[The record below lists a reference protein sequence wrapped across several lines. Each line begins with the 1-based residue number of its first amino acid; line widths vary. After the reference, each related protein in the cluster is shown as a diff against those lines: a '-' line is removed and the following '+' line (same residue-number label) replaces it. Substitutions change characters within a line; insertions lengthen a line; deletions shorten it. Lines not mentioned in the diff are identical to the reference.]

1 MKKFSLITALCLA
14 GAVSQAQLVIDDFSG
29 NLSAY
34 TATRILKATPAA
46 ANNTYAWE
54 ISNGALRINTSTY
67 GGIEQYALTRTDF
80 PLSVGFELSAT
91 YSASDLGS
99 QDLGLYVGAGAP
111 TADVRANYVS
121 IYMRNNGQLYS
132 RGFNGTTELSLS
144 GGSTPTGLLS
154 LFVARTGV
162 STFDLGWYDGNGRNI
177 LASRTMTSTTIGDA
191 IGFYGDVRALGL
203 RGSMDNLTI
212 TAIPE
217 PTAAALLGLGSL
229 GLVFRLRR
237 K

>member
-1 MKKFSLITALCLA
+1 MKKISLVLAVCLA
-14 GAVSQAQLVIDDFSG
+14 GTIAQAQLIDDFSG

-54 ISNGALRINTSTY
+54 ISNGALRINTVTY
-67 GGIEQYALTRTDF
+67 GGIEQYALTRNDF
-80 PLSVGFELSAT
+80 TLAVGSELTAT

-99 QDLGLYVGAGAP
+99 QDIGLYVGAGTP

-144 GGSTPTGLLS
+144 GGGTPTGVLS
-154 LFVARTGV
+154 LFVARTGT

-177 LASRTMTSTTIGDA
+177 LASRTMTSTTVGDA
-191 IGFYGDVRALGL
+191 IGFYADVRALGI
-203 RGSMDNLTI
+203 RGSMDNLTL
-212 TAIPE
+212 TPIPE

>member
-1 MKKFSLITALCLA
+1 MKKLSLLTAVCLVA
-14 GAVSQAQLVIDDFSG
+14 AATHAQLIDDFSG

-54 ISNGALRINTSTY
+54 INNGALRINTTTY

-80 PLSVGFELSAT
+80 TLGVGYELSST
-91 YSASDLGS
+91 YSHSDLNT
-99 QDLGLYVGAGAP
+99 QDIGLYVGAGTP
-111 TADVRANYVS
+111 TADLRANYVS

-144 GGSTPTGLLS
+144 GGGTPTGVLS

-162 STFDLGWYDGNGRNI
+162 NTFDLGWYDGNGRNI
-177 LASRTMTSTTIGDA
+177 LASRTMTSSTIGDA
-191 IGFYGDVRALGL
+191 IGFYADVRQAGV
-203 RGSMDNLTI
+203 RGSMDNLTLA
-212 TAIPE
+212 AIPE
-217 PTAAALLGLGSL
+217 PTTAALLGLGSL